1 MNKDPKSNNIPGA
14 PDDPKAK
21 PSDDRPKA
29 DDLQPKP
36 TDAKAA
42 DAKPL
47 LQIPIPSASGGA
59 KKTGDLLPVASGETL
74 SSRGDGTGRTSIEDP
89 VYFEIAYRE
98 ARSVPGVVDVKGSF
112 FEMLTGH
119 GKGIHVKTSDTA
131 VLLELRLAL
140 EYGRFIPDV
149 VVEIRKRISTAIK
162 RMTDREVR
170 SIKVTIDR
178 LVEGYDFN
186 YHARLDHDEDTEHID
201 F

>member
-1 MNKDPKSNNIPGA
+1 MSKDSPTDGTSGAPGA
-14 PDDPKAK
+14 PAPRDDKTK
-21 PSDDRPKA
+21 PAGDKSSLP
-29 DDLQPKP
+29 
-36 TDAKAA
+36 
-42 DAKPL
+42 
-47 LQIPIPSASGGA
+47 IPIPSGTGGVRRS
-59 KKTGDLLPVASGETL
+59 GDLLPASSGEVH
-74 SSRGDGTGRTSIEDP
+74 SSRGEGGRTSIEDP

-98 ARSVPGVVDVKGSF
+98 ARSVPGVVDVKGTF

-119 GKGIHVKTSDTA
+119 SKGIHVKASETA

-149 VVEIRKRISTAIK
+149 VVEVRKRIATAIK

-178 LVEGYDFN
+178 LVEGYDF
-186 YHARLDHDEDTEHID
+186 HDQQRLDHDEDSEHID

>member
-1 MNKDPKSNNIPGA
+1 MSKDSSNNDNPGA
-14 PDDPKAK
+14 PPPGAPGNTGGDKPKPDAAKAK
-21 PSDDRPKA
+21 PA
-29 DDLQPKP
+29 DYKP
-36 TDAKAA
+36 QL
-42 DAKPL
+42 P
-47 LQIPIPSASGGA
+47 IPIPSGSGGA
-59 KKTGDLLPVASGETL
+59 KRPGDLLPATTGEVHST
-74 SSRGDGTGRTSIEDP
+74 RGEGGRTSIEDP

-119 GKGIHVKTSDTA
+119 SKGIHVKTSDTA

-140 EYGRFIPDV
+140 EYGRFIPNV
-149 VVEIRKRISTAIK
+149 VVEVRKRISTAIR

-186 YHARLDHDEDTEHID
+186 DAPRLDHDEDTEHID